1 MINNRIKKFS
11 VLLLVFSSFIFN
23 AVLAQTVSIKTQTN
37 VSCNGGTN
45 GSFEVQVSG
54 GSPVFRY
61 SIFGGSP
68 YQYSPVFNNLP
79 AASYVVT
86 VTDTL
91 GGSDTVHVHVLEPAQ
106 ALTVSTP
113 LNKLSNIDCKGS
125 NTGFIEAVVIGGTTT
140 YSYSWNTTPNQT
152 TALASGLIAGTYTV
166 TVTDANG
173 CTTQKTTTITE
184 PTCFNRIS
192 QFNNQCRLQRQ

>member
-68 YQYSPVFNNLP
+68 YQYSPVFINLP

-86 VTDTL
+86 VADTL
-91 GGSDTVHVHVLEPAQ
+91 GGSDTVHVHVL
-106 ALTVSTP
+106 
-113 LNKLSNIDCKGS
+113 
-125 NTGFIEAVVIGGTTT
+125 
-140 YSYSWNTTPNQT
+140 
-152 TALASGLIAGTYTV
+152 
-166 TVTDANG
+166 
-173 CTTQKTTTITE
+173 
-184 PTCFNRIS
+184 
-192 QFNNQCRLQRQ
+192 

>member
-68 YQYSPVFNNLP
+68 YQYSPVFSNLP

-91 GGSDTVHVHVLEPAQ
+91 GGSDTVHVHVLDSGVYIGIKFTKLEKVLSVWIHQNYVDHKVELEGSLPVEEEENVWRTHLTTSSSPASKINKP
-106 ALTVSTP
+106 AEVSMTVCP
-113 LNKLSNIDCKGS
+113 KC
-125 NTGFIEAVVIGGTTT
+125 
-140 YSYSWNTTPNQT
+140 
-152 TALASGLIAGTYTV
+152 GLQY
-166 TVTDANG
+166 NRSLPQ
-173 CTTQKTTTITE
+173 CTN
-184 PTCFNRIS
+184 CS
-192 QFNNQCRLQRQ
+192 